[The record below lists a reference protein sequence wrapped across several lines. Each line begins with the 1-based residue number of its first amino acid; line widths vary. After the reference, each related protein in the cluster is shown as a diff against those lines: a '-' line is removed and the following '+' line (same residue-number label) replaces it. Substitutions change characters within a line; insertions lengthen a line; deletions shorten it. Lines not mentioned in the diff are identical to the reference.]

1 MPARDFNSDPCSLL
15 LLVTFVTSVYDPIKE
30 QPGGD
35 EDTMIT
41 SAAFYDD
48 QMVKD
53 EAGGKGQREDGS
65 EFLAEE
71 FAHDGKSQTVL
82 GQ

>member
-1 MPARDFNSDPCSLL
+1 MILL
-15 LLVTFVTSVYDPIKE
+15 KSNRT
-30 QPGGD
+30 GD

-48 QMVKD
+48 QMVK
-53 EAGGKGQREDGS
+53 EGAGGKGQREGGS

-71 FAHDGKSQTVL
+71 FQHDDKSQTVS